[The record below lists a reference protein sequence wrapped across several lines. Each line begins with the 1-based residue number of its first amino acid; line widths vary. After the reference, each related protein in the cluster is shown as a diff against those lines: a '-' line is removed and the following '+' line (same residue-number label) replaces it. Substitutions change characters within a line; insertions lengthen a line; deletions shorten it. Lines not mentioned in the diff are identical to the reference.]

1 MNVTTL
7 KKSKGKSFPIPIT
20 SETQRSVSS
29 FKKRLAQMA
38 LNKDVDEKYITI
50 IHYIL
55 NELDDYDL
63 NLLIAYYDLADG
75 KPTRL
80 SKIFDVDPNNIQSRI
95 KKIIKSCQQSL
106 N

>member
-1 MNVTTL
+1 
-7 KKSKGKSFPIPIT
+7 
-20 SETQRSVSS
+20 
-29 FKKRLAQMA
+29 MA